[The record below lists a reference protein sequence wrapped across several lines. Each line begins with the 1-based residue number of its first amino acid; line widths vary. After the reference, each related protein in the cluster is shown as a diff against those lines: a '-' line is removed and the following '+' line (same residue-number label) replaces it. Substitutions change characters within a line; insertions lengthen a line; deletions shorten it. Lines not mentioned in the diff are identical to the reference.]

1 MRVGRAMQGCD
12 GIRDRLLD
20 FTEGE
25 LGVDDHHEI
34 EAHLARCPVCSRAA
48 RALGETV
55 VRVRRLPEPPVPD
68 GLLDGFAAAVQRRIA
83 NERPRRVSVWRRVPT
98 WLAAFPGLRAV
109 PALSAAAALGLL
121 LAIGLVRTSRPPQP
135 SPVTEVSLVG
145 ESISIAQNLDLLE
158 QFDLL
163 EDLDLLE
170 QLPIL
175 RAPGTGA
182 SLRLS

>member
-1 MRVGRAMQGCD
+1 MQSCD
-12 GIRDRLLD
+12 QIRDRLLD
-20 FTEGE
+20 FTDGE
-25 LGVDDHHEI
+25 LGVDDRCEV
-34 EAHLARCPVCSRAA
+34 EAHLSRCPACSRAA

-55 VRVRRLPEPPVPD
+55 ARVRTLPVPPVSD

-83 NERPRRVSVWRRVPT
+83 NERRPRVSLWRRAT
-98 WLAAFPGLRAV
+98 AWLDDFPGLRPV
-109 PALSAAAALGLL
+109 PALSAAAVLGLL
-121 LAIGLVRTSRPPQP
+121 LAIGLAHISRPPQP

-163 EDLDLLE
+163 EDMDLLE

-175 RAPGTGA
+175 RAPGADT

>member
-1 MRVGRAMQGCD
+1 MQGCD

-20 FTEGE
+20 FIDGE
-25 LGVDDHHEI
+25 LGVDDHREI
-34 EAHLARCPVCSRAA
+34 EAHLSRCPACSRLA

-55 VRVRRLPEPPVPD
+55 ARVRALPESPVPD
-68 GLLDGFAAAVQRRIA
+68 GLLEGFAAAVQRRIA
-83 NERPRRVSVWRRVPT
+83 NEQRRRVSFWRRITT
-98 WLAAFPGLRAV
+98 WLGDFPGLRPL

-121 LAIGLVRTSRPPQP
+121 LAIGLVHTSRAPQP
-135 SPVTEVSLVG
+135 SPVTEVALVG

-175 RAPGTGA
+175 RAPGTGV